1 MTDEL
6 IINLAPTGMLPG
18 RRDTPHVPLTP
29 AEVAADVRRCRDAG
43 ASIVHLHPRS
53 AAGEPDQSPERSAEF
68 IAAVRAAVPDIVI
81 GITTSGRRS
90 PELAGRMAVLDLDG
104 DVRPEMAS
112 LTLGSLNFPN
122 QASVNAPDT
131 IRGLAE
137 RMRDRRIV
145 PEWEVFDF
153 GMLDFAAYLRTKG
166 LLADPVYVN
175 LFLGSLGTLAAT
187 PLNLALLV
195 ERLPAGATWAATGI
209 GRFQLAINQLAIAM
223 GGHVRV
229 GLEDNLWYDDDRTE
243 LATNVRL
250 IERLVR
256 IGRAMGREP
265 AEPDDVRRLL
275 RISGEE
281 VDPTGRGVATS
292 AAAGD

>member
-1 MTDEL
+1 MINEL
-6 IINLAPTGMLPG
+6 IINLAPTGMVPM
-18 RRDTPHVPLTP
+18 RRDSPHVPLT
-29 AEVAADVRRCRDAG
+29 ATEVAADVRRCRDAG
-43 ASIVHLHPRS
+43 ASIVHLHPRT
-53 AAGEPDQSPERSAEF
+53 AAGEPDQSAQSAAEF

-81 GITTSGRRS
+81 GITTSGRRN
-90 PELAGRMAVLDLDG
+90 PELVARMAVLDLDG

-112 LTLGSLNFPN
+112 LTLGSLNFPK

-166 LLADPVYVN
+166 LLADPVYAN
-175 LFLGSLGTLAAT
+175 LLLGSLGTLAAT
-187 PLNLALLV
+187 PLNLAMLV
-195 ERLPAGATWAATGI
+195 ERLPAGAIWAGTGI
-209 GRFQLAINQLAIAM
+209 GRFQLAVNRLAIAM

-229 GLEDNLWYDDDRTE
+229 GLEDNLWFDDDRTE

-250 IERLVR
+250 VERLVR
-256 IGRAMGREP
+256 IARAMGREP
-265 AEPDDVRRLL
+265 AEPDHVRRLFGIPREQPL
-275 RISGEE
+275 ANMTVRS
-281 VDPTGRGVATS
+281 
-292 AAAGD
+292 